1 MDSRL
6 PFSPS
11 GPDRRARRPRRACS
25 HPRSLLLAT
34 ALLALPLPAAAVI
47 TTLEVTAPSEAVPQA
62 TLQIFDVQQPNRIV
76 EERKVESEGTVQVD
90 LESGR
95 SYGVR
100 IKGGPVLVERF
111 EAGDEVS
118 LAIPMAFAKAVLG
131 WTLSSG
137 LGFGWDGR
145 GAKAEIDYGVSPI
158 MPADNDK
165 HIGDG
170 AATGELEVMAPP
182 WELLPD
188 SPRAF
193 FYIAIVGISADKTVV
208 SDTVENNLPP
218 TEIPPDPPTLGREKV
233 TADLRAK
240 TNENW
245 SAGLGA
251 QFSLHIAGLE
261 VRVKPAV
268 GYGQQHY
275 SLRARLEE
283 AYESGPGLPPLPVVT
298 KSNGN
303 HTVHF
308 VQPRLSIETPVGR
321 KGNVEFSGYVSG
333 GVSIRIGGASKKF
346 HVDGTSCCGAVVSAD
361 YDFKPDSVGFDFGAG
376 LRISWSPL
384 FLR

>member
-11 GPDRRARRPRRACS
+11 GPDRRARRPRRARS

-145 GAKAEIDYGVSPI
+145 GAKAEIDYGASPI
-158 MPADNDK
+158 MPADNEK
-165 HIGDG
+165 HVGGG
-170 AATGELEVMAPP
+170 AGMADLEIMAPP
-182 WELLPD
+182 WRRLPG

-193 FYIAIVGISADKTVV
+193 FYIATVASTVDKTVI
-208 SDTVENNLPP
+208 SDTVVANRPP
-218 TEIPPDPPTLGREKV
+218 VLEELIV
-233 TADLRAK
+233 DLRVK

-245 SAGLGA
+245 SVGVGA
-251 QFSLHIAGLE
+251 QFSLQLGDIE

-268 GYGQQHY
+268 GYGLQRY
-275 SLRARLEE
+275 SLRARVQEE
-283 AYESGPGLPPLPVVT
+283 FDTGLIVT

-308 VQPRLSIETPVGR
+308 VHPKLSIETPVGR
-321 KGNVEFSGYVSG
+321 MGAVEFSGYVSAG
-333 GVSIRIGGASKKF
+333 ASIRIDGASKRL
-346 HVDGTSCCGAVVSAD
+346 HVDGVTVSTD
-361 YDFKPDSVGFDFGAG
+361 YLFKPDSVGFGVGAG
-376 LRISWSPL
+376 VRLSWSPL